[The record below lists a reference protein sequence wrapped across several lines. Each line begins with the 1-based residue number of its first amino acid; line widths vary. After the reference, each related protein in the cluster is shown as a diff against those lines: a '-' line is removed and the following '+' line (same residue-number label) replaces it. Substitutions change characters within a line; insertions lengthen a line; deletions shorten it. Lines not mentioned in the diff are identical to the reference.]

1 MKKISFFLLIV
12 LVGCSCVFLG
22 FDYTHNIEPNHYY
35 QVYLDDELIGTIKS
49 KKELEKYIDKRGEYI
64 KNKYNVDKIYRPN
77 GLEIKKVTTYD
88 DDLMSVQ
95 DIYNHILEQKAFTI
109 KGYQFTINNGDDNQ
123 KIYVLD
129 KNIFETAIESTI
141 KAFVGTDKYNNYKNE
156 EQEEIKT
163 TGTYVNNIYVE
174 NDITLKEVD
183 VPVNEQIYIDAS
195 ELTKYL
201 LFGTTNEQ
209 KVYTVQVG
217 DTIPKVAFN
226 NQIGIEEFLISNPE
240 FTSENNLLFPGQQVT
255 IGVTNPQIRVV
266 IEEKSV
272 SDEEDKYQVNET
284 VNDAKLKGDDTIIQ
298 QGENGLSRVTRVN
311 KTVNGVIIYSDTK
324 KREVLKPSV
333 DEIIERGGKVIPNVG
348 LTTSWGWPTNPGY
361 IITDRYVWRINPVTY
376 KRELHSGIDIA
387 GTGYYSP
394 IYATNNGTIENIK
407 STYDYG
413 NHVIINHNN
422 GYYTLYAHMAAFA
435 PNIKVGDTVARGQII
450 GYMGM
455 TGYATGVH
463 VHYEIWQGC
472 KFCRIDP
479 LSKY

>member
-1 MKKISFFLLIV
+1 MKKISLFLLII

-22 FDYTHNIEPNHYY
+22 FDYSDNIEPNHYY

-49 KKELEKYIDKRGEYI
+49 KEELEKYIDKRGEYI

-77 GLEIKKVTTYD
+77 GLEIKKVTTYND
-88 DDLMSVQ
+88 GLMSVQ
-95 DIYNHILEQKAFTI
+95 DVYENILEKKAFTI
-109 KGYQFTINNGDDNQ
+109 KGYQFTINNGENNQ

-129 KNIFETAIESTI
+129 KQVFETAVESTI

-163 TGTYVNNIYVE
+163 TGTLVNNIYVE
-174 NDITLKEVD
+174 NDITLKEID
-183 VPVNEQIYIDAS
+183 IPVNEQIYVDAA

-209 KVYTVQVG
+209 RVYTVQVG
-217 DTIPKVAFN
+217 DTISKVAFN
-226 NQIGIEEFLISNPE
+226 NQIGVEEFLISNPE

-255 IGVTNPQIRVV
+255 IGVTDPQIRVA
-266 IEEKSV
+266 IEEQII
-272 SDEEDKYQVNET
+272 SDEVDKYQVIES
-284 VNDAKLKGDDTIIQ
+284 VDPEKLVGDDTVTQ
-298 QGENGLSRVTRVN
+298 EGEDGLSRVTRVN
-311 KTVNGVIIYSDTK
+311 KTVNGVIIYSDLK

-333 DEIIERGGKVIPNVG
+333 DKVIERGGKVIPNVG
-348 LTTSWGWPTNPGY
+348 LTTSWGWPTEPGY

-387 GTGYYSP
+387 GTGYYSN
-394 IYATNNGTIENIK
+394 IRATNNGTIENMRY
-407 STYDYG
+407 TDDYG
-413 NHVIINHNN
+413 YHIIINHNN

-435 PNIKVGDTVARGQII
+435 NVKVGDTVSRGQVI

-455 TGYATGVH
+455 TGWATGVH
-463 VHYEIWQGC
+463 LHYEIWEGC
-472 KFCRIDP
+472 RFCRIDP